1 MYGHIGHEVPIAA
14 LLDRGIAALPP
25 GVGTE
30 AIGRGPGCRLQRRCR
45 RRMVA
50 MGVRNQDVSH
60 LFAGKSGQQCR
71 DVLVE
76 IRAGIDDRDV
86 AVADDIGPGAAEGE
100 RARIARDN
108 AANARRHP
116 LEPAVFEGKFAA
128 ERNLDSHARS
138 LPEIRRAAQ
147 RLKCYRLVVREGAV
161 AMKINLEIDCTP
173 EEMRKFFGLP
183 EVQPLQEALLKEVQE
198 RMTANIKAMDAKA
211 MIEAWLPATL
221 KGFEQLQQIF
231 MARMAGGPREKK

>member
-1 MYGHIGHEVPIAA
+1 MWVTCSPESPASNAA
-14 LLDRGIAALPP
+14 TCSSRS
-25 GVGTE
+25 
-30 AIGRGPGCRLQRRCR
+30 GPGSMTATSPSPTTYVPVPRKVNGLGLRATM
-45 RRMVA
+45 RRM
-50 MGVRNQDVSH
+50 
-60 LFAGKSGQQCR
+60 
-71 DVLVE
+71 
-76 IRAGIDDRDV
+76 
-86 AVADDIGPGAAEGE
+86 PGATRSSRPYSKENSRRNGISTAM
-100 RARIARDN
+100 RNAYPRSDARPN
-108 AANARRHP
+108 
-116 LEPAVFEGKFAA
+116 G
-128 ERNLDSHARS
+128 
-138 LPEIRRAAQ
+138 
-147 RLKCYRLVVREGAV
+147 LKCYRLVVREGAV